1 MKNRITVLHI
11 LEAVAGGTRKVVE
24 LQLRFLDSS
33 EFDVSICIPP
43 VAAIENTRKG
53 ELNDPQFSESLKKS
67 GFVVYEIAMLSEQ
80 LFSYTN
86 IAAIYKLYKLCKKQ
100 RFDIVHCSSSIAGF
114 LGRISA
120 KLAKVPV
127 IIYSPHGFSFFQRL
141 SKFKFYLYLRLK
153 KLLD

>member
-86 IAAIYKLYKLCKKQ
+86 IAAIYKLTSCVKSKGLKLHTAAARSRDFLVEFPLSLQ
-100 RFDIVHCSSSIAGF
+100 RFQSLFILSRF
-114 LGRISA
+114 FF
-120 KLAKVPV
+120 
-127 IIYSPHGFSFFQRL
+127 FSKTFEIQIL
-141 SKFKFYLYLRLK
+141 S
-153 KLLD
+153 LLEF